1 MPPEVVNKFKVLG
14 YEVKVCDL
22 IYMGKEASYYY
33 RFGFIDNKVCYI
45 AKDCDDYL
53 RRMFVDVIDDSTE
66 GYEAALEAIALIIIK
81 SNSST
86 IPIERFI
93 ESLYYMMFN
102 NKYAMDLYSII
113 RELKSICDKRNFSK
127 DRIYY

>member
-1 MPPEVVNKFKVLG
+1 MKLDCKLKVLG
-14 YEVKVCDL
+14 YNVMVCDL
-22 IYMGKEASYYY
+22 IDIEAKGESYYY
-33 RFGFIDNKVCYI
+33 RFGYVGDDKVCYI

-86 IPIERFI
+86 VPIEDFI
-93 ESLYYMMFN
+93 ESLFHMMFN
-102 NKYAMDLYSII
+102 NKYAIDLYSII